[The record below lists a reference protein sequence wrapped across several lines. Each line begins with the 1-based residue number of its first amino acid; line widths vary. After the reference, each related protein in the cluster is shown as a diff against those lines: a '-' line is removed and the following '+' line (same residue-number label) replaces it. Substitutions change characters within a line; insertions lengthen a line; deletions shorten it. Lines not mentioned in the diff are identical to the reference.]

1 MDVQSFLDTIIPYF
15 TSLSLF
21 DAGLII
27 VFIALFG
34 WGFAN
39 GIIRAVGVVVS
50 VFVAGFLAGRVYVS
64 VGEWLSQFWTGFAS
78 GVGILIV
85 FVITFLLIGKIFNFF
100 VAIIDR
106 VFDFLAFIPFLTT
119 FKRLLGGIFGL
130 LLGIIIIGFI
140 LYLSGR
146 YIQWGWLMNAV
157 ETSVIVPYL
166 SKFNFLI
173 DIFFPAGIRNLTSY
187 F

>member
-1 MDVQSFLDTIIPYF
+1 MDIKSFLAEILPYF
-15 TSLSLF
+15 SALSIF
-21 DAGLII
+21 DAGLLLI
-27 VFIALFG
+27 FIALFG

-39 GIIRAVGVVVS
+39 GIIRAVGAVVS
-50 VFVAGFLAGRVYVS
+50 VFVAGLLAGRLYVLI
-64 VGEWLSQFWTGFAS
+64 GEWLSQFWEGFAS
-78 GVGILIV
+78 GIGIMVV
-85 FVITFLLIGKIFNFF
+85 FVVTFLLIGKLFNFF

-119 FKRLLGGIFGL
+119 FKRLLGGFFGL
-130 LLGIIIIGFI
+130 LLGVLIIGFI

-146 YIQWGWLMNAV
+146 YIQWLWLMDAV
-157 ETSVIVPYL
+157 QNSVVVPYL

-173 DIFFPAGIRNLTSY
+173 NIFFPEGIRNLTSY